1 MANKFKK
8 LKTIKLK
15 IMKKPI
21 ITLTEKQ
28 FNKLLRVYKNTRL
41 AHEMHYMDEGQTKEE
56 VKEVEEAT
64 QVYEMLCRKKESYD
78 KKLELIEEKRQKKIN
93 KKIER
98 EEKEIE
104 KLEKERYKKTML
116 ERKEMFS
123 YESIETFLRTK
134 YPDLKKAIGL
144 EEWEDDEYK
153 IKNIYPRVAKSF
165 QNVLDFEKQKEKEG
179 RMKIYLYRSI
189 EDLFKAARSSITRQ
203 MMIDK
208 GLAYED
214 ENGRLVHI
222 R

>member
-1 MANKFKK
+1 
-8 LKTIKLK
+8 
-15 IMKKPI
+15 MKKPI
-21 ITLTEKQ
+21 ITLTERQ
-28 FNKLLRVYKNTRL
+28 FNKLFRVYNILRL
-41 AHEMHYMDEGQTKEE
+41 GHDMHCMDPDRTMEE
-56 VKEVEEAT
+56 VREVEEGI
-64 QVYEMLCRKKESYD
+64 QVYEMLCRKKDSYD
-78 KKLELIEEKRQKKIN
+78 KKLEAIEDKRQKKIN

-98 EEKEIE
+98 EQKENE

-165 QNVLDFEKQKEKEG
+165 QIVLDFEKQKEKEG
-179 RMKIYLYRSI
+179 RMKIYLYRSV
-189 EDLFKAARSSITRQ
+189 EDLFSAARNSITRQ

>member
-41 AHEMHYMDEGQTKEE
+41 AHAMHYMDEGQTKEE

-64 QVYEMLCRKKESYD
+64 QVYEMLCRKKDSYD

>member
-1 MANKFKK
+1 
-8 LKTIKLK
+8 
-15 IMKKPI
+15 MKKPI

-28 FNKLLRVYKNTRL
+28 FNKLLRVYDNTRL
-41 AHEMHYMDEGQTKEE
+41 AHEMHYMDPNQTMEE
-56 VKEVEEAT
+56 VKEIKEAY
-64 QVYEMLCRKKESYD
+64 QVYKMLRRKKDSYA
-78 KKLELIEEKRQKKIN
+78 KKLELIEEKRHKKIN

-98 EEKEIE
+98 EQKEIE
-104 KLEKERYKKTML
+104 KLEKERYKKIML

>member
-1 MANKFKK
+1 
-8 LKTIKLK
+8 
-15 IMKKPI
+15 MKKPI
-21 ITLTEKQ
+21 ITLTERQ
-28 FNKLLRVYKNTRL
+28 FNKLLRVYNITRL
-41 AHEMHYMDEGQTKEE
+41 GHDMHCMDPDRTMEE
-56 VKEVEEAT
+56 VREVEEAT
-64 QVYEMLCRKKESYD
+64 QVFKMLRRKKDSYD
-78 KKLELIEEKRQKKIN
+78 KKLKAIEEKRQKKIN

-123 YESIETFLRTK
+123 YESIEAFLRTK
-134 YPDLKKAIGL
+134 YPDLKKVIEL

-153 IKNIYPRVAKSF
+153 IKNIYPRVAKTF
-165 QNVLDFEKQKEKEG
+165 QTVLGFEKQKEKEG

-189 EDLFKAARSSITRQ
+189 EDLFKAARNSLTRQ
-203 MMIDK
+203 IMIDR

>member
-1 MANKFKK
+1 
-8 LKTIKLK
+8 
-15 IMKKPI
+15 MKKPI
-21 ITLTEKQ
+21 ITFTEKQ
-28 FNKLLRVYKNTRL
+28 FNKLLRVYDITRL
-41 AHEMHYMDEGQTKEE
+41 AHEMHCMDPGQTKEE
-56 VKEVEEAT
+56 VREVEEGM
-64 QVYEMLCRKKESYD
+64 QVYYMLCRKKDSYN
-78 KKLELIEEKRQKKIN
+78 KKLKAIEEKRQKKIN

-98 EEKEIE
+98 EQKEIE

-123 YESIETFLRTK
+123 YESIELFLRSK
-134 YPDLKKAIGL
+134 YPNLKKAIGL
-144 EEWEDDEYK
+144 EEWEDNEYK

-165 QNVLDFEKQKEKEG
+165 QTVLDFEKQKEKEG

-189 EDLFKAARSSITRQ
+189 EDLFSAARNSITRQ

-214 ENGRLVHI
+214 KNGRLIHI

>member
-1 MANKFKK
+1 
-8 LKTIKLK
+8 
-15 IMKKPI
+15 MKKPI
-21 ITLTEKQ
+21 ITLTERQ
-28 FNKLLRVYKNTRL
+28 FNKLLRVYNITRL
-41 AHEMHYMDEGQTKEE
+41 GHDMHCMDPDRTMEE
-56 VKEVEEAT
+56 VREVEEAT
-64 QVYEMLCRKKESYD
+64 QVYEMLCRKKDSYD
-78 KKLELIEEKRQKKIN
+78 KKLKAIEEKRQKKIN

-134 YPDLKKAIGL
+134 YPNLKKVMSL

-153 IKNIYPRVAKSF
+153 IKNIYPRVAKTF
-165 QNVLDFEKQKEKEG
+165 QTVLGFEKQKEKEG

-189 EDLFKAARSSITRQ
+189 EDLFKAARNSLTRQ
-203 MMIDK
+203 IMIDR